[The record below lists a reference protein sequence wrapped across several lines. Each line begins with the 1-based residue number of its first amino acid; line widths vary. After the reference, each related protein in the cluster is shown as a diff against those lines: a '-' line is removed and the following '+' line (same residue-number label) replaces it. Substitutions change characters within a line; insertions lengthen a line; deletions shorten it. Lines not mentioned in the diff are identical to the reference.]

1 MNKLLSLSVT
11 HSKRIFRDPFLLFIT
26 FLPLFV
32 SLLFRILIPEL
43 QQLLINHFDLRLY
56 YPLIM
61 VFLIMISPM
70 FFGWVIGFSLLD
82 DRDEDIL
89 AYMSVTPLQ
98 KSGYLGFKII
108 APVLISVI
116 QGYLVLVIADLCPMN
131 YLKLLPVIILMAIET
146 PIFALAQGVLASNKV
161 EGLAVGKL
169 LGIALIGPFASY
181 FFDSPFAYLAGI
193 FPPFWITE
201 SYFNDGAHYWLSL
214 AVGLL
219 IHIIFLVGLTRIF
232 NRKQG

>member
-26 FLPLFV
+26 FLPIFV
-32 SLLFRILIPEL
+32 SLMFRSLIPEL
-43 QQLLINHFDLRLY
+43 QQLLINHFDLSLY

-98 KSGYLGFKII
+98 KSGYLHYKII
-108 APVLISVI
+108 APVLISII
-116 QGYLVLVIADLCPMN
+116 QGYLVIIIANLCPMN
-131 YLKLLPVIILMAIET
+131 YLKLFPVILLMAIET

-169 LGIALIGPFASY
+169 LGISLIGPFASY
-181 FFDSPFAYLAGI
+181 FFDSPIAYLAGI

-201 SYFNDGAHYWLSL
+201 SYFNEGAHYWLSL
-214 AVGLL
+214 MIGLIIHL
-219 IHIIFLVGLTRIF
+219 IILIGLTRLF
-232 NRKQG
+232 NRRQG